1 MTKRELREWMI
12 ESWVDEHVADLLAE
26 AAFAEEPPRALAPPE
41 IMALDGS
48 LNTSMCMICSDIMED
63 FFENAAR
70 ISPCGETEPDQGN
83 EFESYGADEEWIIGC
98 PVCLEETSV
107 SNNTEAGL
115 FILCHQVIHQFENN
129 SAVMRSW
136 DDANGDTGRAGDG
149 HGK

>member
-48 LNTSMCMICSDIMED
+48 LNTTTCMICSDIMED
-63 FFENAAR
+63 FFEHAA
-70 ISPCGETEPDQGN
+70 SVSCSGETELD
-83 EFESYGADEEWIIGC
+83 EDHAFESYGADESWAIGC

-107 SNNTEAGL
+107 SNNMEAGL
-115 FILCHQVIHQFENN
+115 FILCHQVFHQFESNG
-129 SAVMRSW
+129 ALMRLW
-136 DDANGDTGRAGDG
+136 DDSDGETGQAGDR